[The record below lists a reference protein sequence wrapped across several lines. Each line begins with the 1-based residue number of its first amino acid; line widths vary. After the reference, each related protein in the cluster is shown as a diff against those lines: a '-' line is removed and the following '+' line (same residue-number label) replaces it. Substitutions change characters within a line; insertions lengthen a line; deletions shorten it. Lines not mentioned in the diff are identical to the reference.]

1 MTRVLRR
8 KKKKKKKKKKYGHV
22 NVRVEVKRTV
32 NHGGDLGD
40 IPFGNVSVECALAI
54 K

>member
-22 NVRVEVKRTV
+22 NVRVEVERTASHV
-32 NHGGDLGD
+32 GDLGD
-40 IPFGNVSVECALAI
+40 IPFGNVFVECALVS

>member
-8 KKKKKKKKKKYGHV
+8 KKKKKKKKKYGCV
-22 NVRVEVKRTV
+22 NVRVEVERTLSHV
-32 NHGGDLGD
+32 DDLGD
-40 IPFGNVSVECALAI
+40 IPFGNVLVECALVF

>member
-22 NVRVEVKRTV
+22 NVRVEVERTECHV
-32 NHGGDLGD
+32 GDLGD
-40 IPFGNVSVECALAI
+40 IPF
-54 K
+54 